1 MTIRTALVALSFAFL
16 STTASAVEL
25 EPVFEAAALTQAVAV
40 DHSASWEAYLRQQ
53 RQERVARLRAYRQAG
68 VFPQDPTAN
77 GFFHS
82 FLDANGTLCAVAD
95 LMWNSGSADLV
106 QHTAATRN
114 DVVLS
119 EVADGPLVDWML
131 TSGLTREEVAVI
143 QVPSFDGGRAQGV
156 RPIDPPQIALSPEDA
171 EINRIRTH
179 LQAALML
186 LQADTESSIAKAM
199 SRLGERVN
207 QAPPGME
214 GV

>member
-1 MTIRTALVALSFAFL
+1 MSIRTALVALSFAL
-16 STTASAVEL
+16 LTQTATAVEL
-25 EPVFEAAALTQAVAV
+25 SAIIEPAALTQAVAV
-40 DHSASWEAYLRQQ
+40 DHSASWEAHLRQQ
-53 RQERVARLRAYRQAG
+53 RQAKMARLQAYSNQG
-68 VFPQDPTAN
+68 VFPEDPTAD

-82 FLDANGTLCAVAD
+82 FLDLNGTPCAVAD
-95 LMWNSGSADLV
+95 LMWNSGAVDLV
-106 QHTAATRN
+106 QQTAATQN

-143 QVPSFDGGRAQGV
+143 QEPGFNARMMEMPDPIEVPLDVQAQQV
-156 RPIDPPQIALSPEDA
+156 EQR
-171 EINRIRTH
+171 RIRAH

-199 SRLGERVN
+199 SRLGDRIKE
-207 QAPPGME
+207 APPTVE